1 MGLGNSIQ
9 SMALLDHLIKI
20 SKIRGPFL
28 IIAPLSTLDH
38 WKKISEEWTLM
49 NTIVYHDAKGADGRR
64 ELQKNEWYYS
74 DVTNKGTMTEK

>member
-1 MGLGNSIQ
+1 
-9 SMALLDHLIKI
+9 MALLDHLIKI

-64 ELQKNEWYYS
+64 EI
-74 DVTNKGTMTEK
+74 